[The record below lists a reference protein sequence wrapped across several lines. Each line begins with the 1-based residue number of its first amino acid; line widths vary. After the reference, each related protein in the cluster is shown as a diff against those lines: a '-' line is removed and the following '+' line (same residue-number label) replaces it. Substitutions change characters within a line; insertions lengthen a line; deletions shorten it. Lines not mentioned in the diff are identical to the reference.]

1 MTMMKRLLIA
11 TLVSLV
17 VVVCVA
23 AGPHQRQETFLIYYD
38 GVADRVACED
48 AIITVCWDG
57 ICQTKFT
64 TNIGHA
70 KFFVPVEVNSVF
82 VDVVPA
88 DPDMCP
94 FAGTVTLA
102 GMKEYHFIWVSDC
115 TNWQPS

>member
-1 MTMMKRLLIA
+1 MTMMKRLLISM
-11 TLVSLV
+11 LVSLV
-17 VVVCVA
+17 VVVYVA
-23 AGPHQRQETFLIYYD
+23 AGTQQRQETFLIYYD
-38 GVADRVACED
+38 GVSDRVAVKD

-70 KFFVPVEVNSVF
+70 KFFVPLEVNSVF
-82 VDVVPA
+82 VDVLPA
-88 DPDMCP
+88 DPDMCS

-102 GMKEYHFIWVSDC
+102 GMKEYQVIWVSDC